1 MDIRAETVTTNYCSD
16 GHVHIEVETTKG
28 KRLDITVP
36 AGAEEQF
43 LNDTEDALLE
53 QGHSRQ
59 RGAA

>member
-36 AGAEEQF
+36 AGAEE
-43 LNDTEDALLE
+43 
-53 QGHSRQ
+53 
-59 RGAA
+59 